1 MTYTAGRA
9 IQPSSRW
16 RARRIAAGV
25 LMGFEAAVWIFGNMM
40 FLSVGL
46 EGAIAGL
53 VILGLAGLSLWTVD
67 LLTRKP
73 RIGVWLGLGLQ
84 ALLVLHGL
92 MLAFLSSLFGI
103 PEIALGL
110 ITAVC
115 LSTLMPSAGA

>member
-1 MTYTAGRA
+1 
-9 IQPSSRW
+9 
-16 RARRIAAGV
+16 
-25 LMGFEAAVWIFGNMM
+25 MGFEAAVWIFGNLI

-46 EGAIAGL
+46 EGAIASL

-67 LLTRKP
+67 LLTRAP

-92 MLAFLSSLFGI
+92 ILVFVTSSLFGI

-110 ITAVC
+110 VTAVC
-115 LSTLMPSAGA
+115 VSTLMPAARA